1 MGIFDNFLFPNG
13 GNKHVTKSSSINKI
27 TPVEPNTFVAF
38 LMEGCRHCKDLT
50 EPDGKSILDLAI
62 LIIKR
67 NKKTEHVKIER
78 IYKPDNDNDIDK
90 YNKIY
95 SKFKIDGYPTLFFVD
110 NDGTPHMFDG
120 PRTPK
125 DIAGF
130 VEKHSQHVKKHSKHS
145 SSHKSHRGTRGGS
158 YTGTQKK
165 HSQRKRQRKRKTQY
179 RLKNR

>member
-1 MGIFDNFLFPNG
+1 MGFFDELFSFNG
-13 GNKHVTKSSSINKI
+13 GNPRVTKSSSINKI
-27 TPVEPNTFVAF
+27 TSVEPNTFLAF
-38 LMEGCRHCKDLT
+38 LMKECIHCKALT
-50 EPDGKSILDLAI
+50 DPPGKSILDLAI

-67 NKKTEHVKIER
+67 NKKTKHVKIER
-78 IYKPDNDNDIDK
+78 ISDK
-90 YNKIY
+90 DRKNY
-95 SKFKIDGYPTLFFVD
+95 SDFEFNGYPTLFFVD

-130 VEKHSQHVKKHSKHS
+130 VEKHSQQVNPVKKHSQHS
-145 SSHKSHRGTRGGS
+145 SRGGS

-165 HSQRKRQRKRKTQY
+165 HSQRKRQRKRHPKRKTQY